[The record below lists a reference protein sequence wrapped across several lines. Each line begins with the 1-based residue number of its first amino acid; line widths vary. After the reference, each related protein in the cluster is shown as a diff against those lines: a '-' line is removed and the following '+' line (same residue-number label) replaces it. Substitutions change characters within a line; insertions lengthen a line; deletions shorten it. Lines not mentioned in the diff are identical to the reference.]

1 MVKLDEETR
10 KALLLFNRRAE
21 AAESEAVEDKRLA
34 KAAKAKDDAAR
45 ALKKAQD
52 AGAEADVIAEADTA
66 YRLALKTWQD
76 LRDGVEPEKP
86 TNESEEPPN
95 ESEEPAKDSEE
106 PANESEDPA
115 NESEDPANESSES
128 TESNDDKQSSDSE

>member
-86 TNESEEPPN
+86 TNESEEPAN
-95 ESEEPAKDSEE
+95 ESEE
-106 PANESEDPA
+106 PANESEEPA
-115 NESEDPANESSES
+115 NESEEPANESSES

>member
-66 YRLALKTWQD
+66 YRAALKTWQD
-76 LRDGVEPEKP
+76 LRDGVEPEEP
-86 TNESEEPPN
+86 EEP
-95 ESEEPAKDSEE
+95 EEPANESEE
-106 PANESEDPA
+106 PANESE
-115 NESEDPANESSES
+115 EPANESSES

>member
-21 AAESEAVEDKRLA
+21 AAKSEAVEDKRLA

-66 YRLALKTWQD
+66 YRAALKTWQD
-76 LRDGVEPEKP
+76 LRDGVEPE
-86 TNESEEPPN
+86 
-95 ESEEPAKDSEE
+95 EPANESEE
-106 PANESEDPA
+106 PANESE
-115 NESEDPANESSES
+115 EPANESSES

>member
-21 AAESEAVEDKRLA
+21 AAESEAVEDKRLE

-66 YRLALKTWQD
+66 YRAALKTWQD
-76 LRDGVEPEKP
+76 LRDGVEPEEP
-86 TNESEEPPN
+86 EEP
-95 ESEEPAKDSEE
+95 EE
-106 PANESEDPA
+106 PANESE
-115 NESEDPANESSES
+115 ESANESSES

>member
-76 LRDGVEPEKP
+76 LRDGVEPE
-86 TNESEEPPN
+86 
-95 ESEEPAKDSEE
+95 EPANESEE
-106 PANESEDPA
+106 PANESEEPA
-115 NESEDPANESSES
+115 NESEEPANESEEPANESEEPANESSES

>member
-86 TNESEEPPN
+86 ANE
-95 ESEEPAKDSEE
+95 SEE
-106 PANESEDPA
+106 PANESEEPA
-115 NESEDPANESSES
+115 NESEEPANESSES

>member
-66 YRLALKTWQD
+66 YRAALKTWQD
-76 LRDGVEPEKP
+76 LRDGVEPE
-86 TNESEEPPN
+86 EP
-95 ESEEPAKDSEE
+95 EEPANESEE
-106 PANESEDPA
+106 PANESEEPA
-115 NESEDPANESSES
+115 NESEEPANESEEPANESSES

>member
-66 YRLALKTWQD
+66 YRAALKTWQD
-76 LRDGVEPEKP
+76 LRDGVEPE
-86 TNESEEPPN
+86 EP
-95 ESEEPAKDSEE
+95 EE
-106 PANESEDPA
+106 PANESEEPT
-115 NESEDPANESSES
+115 NESEEPANESSES

>member
-66 YRLALKTWQD
+66 YRAALKTWQD
-76 LRDGVEPEKP
+76 LRDGVEPE
-86 TNESEEPPN
+86 
-95 ESEEPAKDSEE
+95 EPANESEE
-106 PANESEDPA
+106 PANESEEPA
-115 NESEDPANESSES
+115 NESEEPANESEEPANESSES

>member
-76 LRDGVEPEKP
+76 LRDGVEPE
-86 TNESEEPPN
+86 
-95 ESEEPAKDSEE
+95 EPANESEE
-106 PANESEDPA
+106 PANESEEPA
-115 NESEDPANESSES
+115 NESEEPANESEEPANESSES

>member
-34 KAAKAKDDAAR
+34 KAAKAKDDAAG

-66 YRLALKTWQD
+66 YRAALKTWQD
-76 LRDGVEPEKP
+76 LRDGVEPE
-86 TNESEEPPN
+86 EP
-95 ESEEPAKDSEE
+95 EEPANESEE
-106 PANESEDPA
+106 PANESEEPA
-115 NESEDPANESSES
+115 NESEEPANESEEPANESSES

>member
-21 AAESEAVEDKRLA
+21 AAKSEAVEDKRLA

-52 AGAEADVIAEADTA
+52 AGAEADVIAEVDTA
-66 YRLALKTWQD
+66 YRVALKTWQD
-76 LRDGVEPEKP
+76 LRDGVEPE
-86 TNESEEPPN
+86 EP
-95 ESEEPAKDSEE
+95 EEPANESEE
-106 PANESEDPA
+106 PANESE
-115 NESEDPANESSES
+115 EPANESSES

>member
-34 KAAKAKDDAAR
+34 KAAKAKDDAAG

-52 AGAEADVIAEADTA
+52 AGAEADVIAEADTT
-66 YRLALKTWQD
+66 YRAALKTWQD
-76 LRDGVEPEKP
+76 LRDGVEPE
-86 TNESEEPPN
+86 
-95 ESEEPAKDSEE
+95 E
-106 PANESEDPA
+106 PANESE
-115 NESEDPANESSES
+115 EPANESSES

>member
-66 YRLALKTWQD
+66 YRAALKTWQD
-76 LRDGVEPEKP
+76 LRDGVEPEEP
-86 TNESEEPPN
+86 EEPEEPAN
-95 ESEEPAKDSEE
+95 ESEEPANKSEE
-106 PANESEDPA
+106 PANESE
-115 NESEDPANESSES
+115 EPANESSES

>member
-66 YRLALKTWQD
+66 YRAALKTWQD
-76 LRDGVEPEKP
+76 LRDGVEPE
-86 TNESEEPPN
+86 EP
-95 ESEEPAKDSEE
+95 EEPANESEE
-106 PANESEDPA
+106 PANESE
-115 NESEDPANESSES
+115 EPANESSES
-128 TESNDDKQSSDSE
+128 TESNDDKQSTDSE

>member
-34 KAAKAKDDAAR
+34 KAAKAKDDAAG

-66 YRLALKTWQD
+66 YRAALKTWQD
-76 LRDGVEPEKP
+76 LRDGVEPEEP
-86 TNESEEPPN
+86 EEP
-95 ESEEPAKDSEE
+95 EE
-106 PANESEDPA
+106 PANESEEPA
-115 NESEDPANESSES
+115 N
-128 TESNDDKQSSDSE
+128 ESNDDKQSSDSE

>member
-66 YRLALKTWQD
+66 YRAALKTWQD
-76 LRDGVEPEKP
+76 LRDGVEPE
-86 TNESEEPPN
+86 EP
-95 ESEEPAKDSEE
+95 EEPANESEE
-106 PANESEDPA
+106 PANESEEPA
-115 NESEDPANESSES
+115 NESEEPANESEEPANESEEPAN
-128 TESNDDKQSSDSE
+128 ESNDDKQSSDSE

>member
-66 YRLALKTWQD
+66 YRAALKTWQD
-76 LRDGVEPEKP
+76 LRDGVEPE
-86 TNESEEPPN
+86 EP
-95 ESEEPAKDSEE
+95 EE
-106 PANESEDPA
+106 PANESEEPT
-115 NESEDPANESSES
+115 NESEEPANESSES
-128 TESNDDKQSSDSE
+128 TESNDDKQSSDLE

>member
-21 AAESEAVEDKRLA
+21 AAKSEAVEDKRLA

-66 YRLALKTWQD
+66 YRAALKTWQD
-76 LRDGVEPEKP
+76 LRDGVEPE
-86 TNESEEPPN
+86 EP
-95 ESEEPAKDSEE
+95 EEPANESEE
-106 PANESEDPA
+106 PANESE
-115 NESEDPANESSES
+115 EPANESSES

>member
-66 YRLALKTWQD
+66 YRAALKTWQD
-76 LRDGVEPEKP
+76 LRDGVEPTEPEEP
-86 TNESEEPPN
+86 TNESV
-95 ESEEPAKDSEE
+95 ESA
-106 PANESEDPA
+106 
-115 NESEDPANESSES
+115 
-128 TESNDDKQSSDSE
+128 ESNDDKQSSDSE

>member
-66 YRLALKTWQD
+66 YRAALKTWQD
-76 LRDGVEPEKP
+76 LRDGVEPE
-86 TNESEEPPN
+86 EP
-95 ESEEPAKDSEE
+95 EE
-106 PANESEDPA
+106 PANESEEPA
-115 NESEDPANESSES
+115 NELEEPANESSES

>member
-21 AAESEAVEDKRLA
+21 TAESEAVEDKRLA

-66 YRLALKTWQD
+66 YRAALKTWQD
-76 LRDGVEPEKP
+76 LRDGVES
-86 TNESEEPPN
+86 NESTDESN
-95 ESEEPAKDSEE
+95 ESTDE
-106 PANESEDPA
+106 
-115 NESEDPANESSES
+115 
-128 TESNDDKQSSDSE
+128 

>member
-66 YRLALKTWQD
+66 YRAALKTWQD
-76 LRDGVEPEKP
+76 LRDGVEPE
-86 TNESEEPPN
+86 
-95 ESEEPAKDSEE
+95 EPANEPEELANEPEE
-106 PANESEDPA
+106 PANESE
-115 NESEDPANESSES
+115 EPANESSES

>member
-76 LRDGVEPEKP
+76 LRDGVEPE
-86 TNESEEPPN
+86 EP
-95 ESEEPAKDSEE
+95 EEPANESEE
-106 PANESEDPA
+106 PANESEEPA
-115 NESEDPANESSES
+115 NESEEPANESSES

>member
-66 YRLALKTWQD
+66 YRAALKTWQD
-76 LRDGVEPEKP
+76 LRDGVEPE
-86 TNESEEPPN
+86 EP
-95 ESEEPAKDSEE
+95 EEPANESEE
-106 PANESEDPA
+106 PANESEEPA
-115 NESEDPANESSES
+115 NESEEPANELEEPANESSES

>member
-76 LRDGVEPEKP
+76 LRDGVEPE
-86 TNESEEPPN
+86 
-95 ESEEPAKDSEE
+95 EPANESEE
-106 PANESEDPA
+106 PANESEEPA
-115 NESEDPANESSES
+115 NESEEPANESSES

>member
-66 YRLALKTWQD
+66 YRAALKTWQD
-76 LRDGVEPEKP
+76 LRDGVEPE
-86 TNESEEPPN
+86 
-95 ESEEPAKDSEE
+95 EPANESEE
-106 PANESEDPA
+106 PANESEEPA
-115 NESEDPANESSES
+115 NESEEPANESSES

>member
-86 TNESEEPPN
+86 TNESEEPAN
-95 ESEEPAKDSEE
+95 ESEE
-106 PANESEDPA
+106 PANESE
-115 NESEDPANESSES
+115 EPANESSES

>member
-66 YRLALKTWQD
+66 YRAALKTWQD
-76 LRDGVEPEKP
+76 LRDGVEPEEP
-86 TNESEEPPN
+86 EEPANESEEPVN
-95 ESEEPAKDSEE
+95 ESEE
-106 PANESEDPA
+106 PANESEEPA
-115 NESEDPANESSES
+115 NESEEPANESSES

>member
-86 TNESEEPPN
+86 ANE
-95 ESEEPAKDSEE
+95 SEE
-106 PANESEDPA
+106 PANESEEPA
-115 NESEDPANESSES
+115 NESEEPANESEEPANESSES

>member
-34 KAAKAKDDAAR
+34 KTAKAKDDAAR

-66 YRLALKTWQD
+66 YRAALKTWQD
-76 LRDGVEPEKP
+76 LRDGVE
-86 TNESEEPPN
+86 
-95 ESEEPAKDSEE
+95 SEE
-106 PANESEDPA
+106 PANESE
-115 NESEDPANESSES
+115 EPANESSES

>member
-34 KAAKAKDDAAR
+34 KAAKAKDDAAG

-52 AGAEADVIAEADTA
+52 AGAEADVIAEADTT
-66 YRLALKTWQD
+66 YRAALKTWQD
-76 LRDGVEPEKP
+76 LRDGVEPEEP
-86 TNESEEPPN
+86 EEP
-95 ESEEPAKDSEE
+95 EEPANESEE
-106 PANESEDPA
+106 PANESE
-115 NESEDPANESSES
+115 EPANESSES

>member
-66 YRLALKTWQD
+66 YRAALKTWQD
-76 LRDGVEPEKP
+76 LRDGVEPE
-86 TNESEEPPN
+86 EP
-95 ESEEPAKDSEE
+95 EEPANESEE
-106 PANESEDPA
+106 PANESE
-115 NESEDPANESSES
+115 EPANESSES

>member
-66 YRLALKTWQD
+66 YRAALKTWQD

-86 TNESEEPPN
+86 TNESEEPAN
-95 ESEEPAKDSEE
+95 ESEE
-106 PANESEDPA
+106 PANESEEPA
-115 NESEDPANESSES
+115 NESEEPANESSES

>member
-66 YRLALKTWQD
+66 YRAALKTWQD
-76 LRDGVEPEKP
+76 LRDGVE
-86 TNESEEPPN
+86 
-95 ESEEPAKDSEE
+95 SEE
-106 PANESEDPA
+106 PANESEEPA
-115 NESEDPANESSES
+115 NESEEPANESEEPANESSES

>member
-66 YRLALKTWQD
+66 YRAALKTWQD
-76 LRDGVEPEKP
+76 LRDGVEPE
-86 TNESEEPPN
+86 EP
-95 ESEEPAKDSEE
+95 EEPANESEE
-106 PANESEDPA
+106 PANESEEPA
-115 NESEDPANESSES
+115 NESEEPANESSES

>member
-34 KAAKAKDDAAR
+34 KTAKAKDDAAR

-52 AGAEADVIAEADTA
+52 AGAEAGVIA
-66 YRLALKTWQD
+66 
-76 LRDGVEPEKP
+76 
-86 TNESEEPPN
+86 
-95 ESEEPAKDSEE
+95 
-106 PANESEDPA
+106 
-115 NESEDPANESSES
+115 
-128 TESNDDKQSSDSE
+128 

>member
-21 AAESEAVEDKRLA
+21 AAKSEAIEDKRLA

-52 AGAEADVIAEADTA
+52 AGAEANVIAEADTA
-66 YRLALKTWQD
+66 YRAALKTWQD
-76 LRDGVEPEKP
+76 LRDGVEPE
-86 TNESEEPPN
+86 EP
-95 ESEEPAKDSEE
+95 EE
-106 PANESEDPA
+106 PANESEEPA
-115 NESEDPANESSES
+115 NELEEPANESSES